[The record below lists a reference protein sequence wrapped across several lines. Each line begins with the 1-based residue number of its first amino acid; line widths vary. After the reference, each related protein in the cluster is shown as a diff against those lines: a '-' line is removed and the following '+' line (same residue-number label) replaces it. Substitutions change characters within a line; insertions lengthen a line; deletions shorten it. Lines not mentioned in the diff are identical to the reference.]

1 MWQIKATTRQ
11 ELLRL
16 KKYLF
21 QVKEALKLLEQKR
34 DALLQEFLKLK
45 KEFIHKK
52 MDLFKKAKEI
62 ITLIEF
68 TENFNSIVLLLYL
81 SNKIKVQFD
90 LKENSYNVMGVRFN
104 IFKIS
109 DLRIYE
115 IDYQQLPKSYL
126 DAIQKFESFLKDL
139 IEVSS
144 LERSLI
150 KLAEAIEKTR
160 RRTNFLKDV
169 TIPNIEHQI
178 KYLKQRLSDQ
188 ERESFIL
195 NLKHKQA
202 KNINQL

>member
-16 KKYLF
+16 RKYLS

-34 DALLQEFLKLK
+34 DTLLQEFLKLK
-45 KEFIHKK
+45 KEFINKK
-52 MDLFKKAKEI
+52 KELFKKAKEI
-62 ITLIEF
+62 ITLVEF
-68 TENFNSIVLLLYL
+68 TESFNSIASLIYL

-109 DLRIYE
+109 DLKISE
-115 IDYQQLPKSYL
+115 VDSQQLPKSYL

-160 RRTNFLKDV
+160 RRTNFLKDI

-195 NLKHKQA
+195 NLKQKQA
-202 KNINQL
+202 KNINKQ